1 MDWKHLL
8 AYITGTIGQGGCF
21 TGVDAMGET
30 LPQTRAMSHTIN
42 TCETPSGTVAKH
54 TQSAQLLHSSG
65 CVQQPLALLSRK
77 PFRFLCATNPLTLH
91 NRHARQLWPRL

>member
-1 MDWKHLL
+1 MAKVEGEAMDWKHLL
-8 AYITGTIGQGGCF
+8 AYITGTIDQGGCF

-54 TQSAQLLHSSG
+54 TQSPNCCTAAGVSNNRSPFCPENRSG
-65 CVQQPLALLSRK
+65 SCVQQTP
-77 PFRFLCATNPLTLH
+77 
-91 NRHARQLWPRL
+91 